1 MEYIVDGFEV
11 EWEAKAPS
19 MGRHDLGDREGA
31 QSFVVEFFRGSLKG
45 GEIACVR
52 LLRG

>member
-19 MGRHDLGDREGA
+19 VGRHDLGDREGA
-31 QSFVVEFFRGSLKG
+31 QSFVVEFFHGAAGLYVARV
-45 GEIACVR
+45 EPY
-52 LLRG
+52 